1 MRPPAPSLTKRLP
14 SSSAAT
20 PKGSDKVAAEIFGPA
35 PATVTTATSGFGGR
49 ERSHQRHPKKAAAA
63 ISNMQTPAIN
73 HRHTCVD
80 REFCSDDGN
89 DIAQCLKSHTILNQN
104 RWHWYR

>member
-20 PKGSDKVAAEIFGPA
+20 PNGSDKVAAEIFGPA

-49 ERSHQRHPKKAAAA
+49 ERSHQRHAKKPAAA
-63 ISNMQTPAIN
+63 INSMQTPAIN
-73 HRHTCVD
+73 HRLACLD
-80 REFCSDDGN
+80 REFRSDDGN
-89 DIAQCLKSHTILNQN
+89 DITQCLKSRTILNQN
-104 RWHWYR
+104 RRHGYK